1 MEGQHDVAR
10 LWTNFLSEQSIS
22 TLLFAVDYGYDRS
35 IMDIIQNP
43 PGKWIV
49 RNYSLR
55 KFWAGERWSGILY
68 EAQAFETRE
77 QAEDYLQANRETIE
91 NS

>member
-1 MEGQHDVAR
+1 
-10 LWTNFLSEQSIS
+10 
-22 TLLFAVDYGYDRS
+22 
-35 IMDIIQNP
+35 MDIIQNP

-49 RNYSLR
+49 RNYALR
-55 KFWAGERWSGILY
+55 KFWAGEGWSGILY
-68 EAQAFETRE
+68 EALAFETRE